1 MTVFAV
7 MQTDSVIRQPKLNK
21 QIRSYY

>member
-1 MTVFAV
+1 MTVFAA
-7 MQTDSVIRQPKLNK
+7 MQTDLVILQPKLNK